1 MIELNDEIKDELAQ
15 FIYEHEI
22 EIVAHIAE
30 LMTETG
36 ANQYNAKGLM
46 ESWLDGKSI
55 EDIKECLKL
64 T

>member
-1 MIELNDEIKDELAQ
+1 MELHDEEQDERAK

-46 ESWLDGKSI
+46 ESWLEGKSI